1 MKALIAS
8 SALVLMSAGTAFAGP
23 YVVVETNSGFYGSD
37 FTGSVTDL
45 HIGYEDT
52 FNGLSYY
59 AEIGP
64 SSFNPD
70 KGVAETL
77 VTTKA
82 GGSYSF
88 SEKLSGYTEL
98 AITLDDTNS
107 YGTKLG
113 VKYSF

>member
-1 MKALIAS
+1 MKTFIAS
-8 SALVLMSAGTAFAGP
+8 SALVLMSAGTALAGP
-23 YVVVETNSGFYGSD
+23 YAVIETNSGFYGSD
-37 FTGSVTDL
+37 FTSSVTDF

-70 KGVAETL
+70 GGEAETL
-77 VTTKA
+77 LTTKA
-82 GGSYSF
+82 GGSFDF
-88 SEKLSGYTEL
+88 SDKLSGYTEL
-98 AITLDDTNS
+98 AITFDDTNS